1 MDAPLTDAYQS
12 DDDEMC
18 GGFLQAQNA
27 AVLQRLYDPK
37 LTQSRFT
44 GEALLA
50 PDATRLRPKEAMQFW
65 TAKKTEPKEVTAPE
79 VTGDKTAALQAAF
92 DAAIG
97 PRAFWKQ
104 LEQSSERQRQSL
116 ARDRKQPWITWK
128 EATAWYTSNGGAA
141 KAAGVAERQTNLSVD
156 KKQALD
162 DVFY

>member
-12 DDDEMC
+12 DDDELC

-44 GEALLA
+44 GKALLA

-79 VTGDKTAALQAAF
+79 VTGDKTAALQEDTATLLVGHQA
-92 DAAIG
+92 
-97 PRAFWKQ
+97 
-104 LEQSSERQRQSL
+104 SSS
-116 ARDRKQPWITWK
+116 
-128 EATAWYTSNGGAA
+128 S
-141 KAAGVAERQTNLSVD
+141 
-156 KKQALD
+156 
-162 DVFY
+162 